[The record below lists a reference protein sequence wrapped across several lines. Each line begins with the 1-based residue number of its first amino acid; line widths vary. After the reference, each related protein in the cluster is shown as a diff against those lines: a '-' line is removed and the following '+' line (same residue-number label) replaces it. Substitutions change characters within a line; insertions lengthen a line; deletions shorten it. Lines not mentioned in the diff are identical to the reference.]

1 MTGHNDDKTSHIQSI
16 MTLLP
21 LQTALPTASIK
32 EIAEQMKI
40 HQRGAIVIVDSKNQP
55 LGIITERDIVRRVV
69 ADGKDTTQVR
79 ALDIMTHPII
89 SVDPEVSIYNA
100 ALVMSKYRIRR
111 LPIVR
116 DNTLHGIV
124 TATDLVKRLYEENKK
139 DPTLMAMSR
148 FAFVEGLESETTK

>member
-1 MTGHNDDKTSHIQSI
+1 MTGHNDDKTLHIQSI
-16 MTLLP
+16 MTPLP

-40 HQRGAIVIVDSKNQP
+40 NQRGAIVIVDSKNQP

-69 ADGKDTTQVR
+69 ADGKDTTQIR
-79 ALDIMTHPII
+79 ALDVMTHPII

-116 DNTLHGIV
+116 DNTLYGIV